1 MLKSSD
7 YKAYSKFIESLAK
20 KLTKFYYSKL
30 NKPFKVS
37 NKLKGRGYDP
47 VTNADKA
54 FEKFIRKEIK
64 KKFPNHQVIGEEFGH
79 KKTKSEFTWVIDPI
93 DGTRSYVIG
102 NPTWSNL
109 ISLNY
114 KGTPMVGLANFPKLK
129 KYYINKDEK
138 NSYLFENG
146 KKIKLNVNSK
156 VSLKNAKI
164 AAAFHGYLSFN
175 KQKKIQKFIKIVN
188 FPCFDALT
196 YAQLA
201 EGRLDVVVQ
210 CANKIWDVHAIIPI
224 INAAGGILTT
234 WKNENGKLA
243 GNILASSN
251 KLNHKKILKLLKPAT

>member
-1 MLKSSD
+1 M
-7 YKAYSKFIESLAK
+7 
-20 KLTKFYYSKL
+20 
-30 NKPFKVS
+30 
-37 NKLKGRGYDP
+37 
-47 VTNADKA
+47 
-54 FEKFIRKEIK
+54 
-64 KKFPNHQVIGEEFGH
+64 
-79 KKTKSEFTWVIDPI
+79 
-93 DGTRSYVIG
+93 
-102 NPTWSNL
+102 
-109 ISLNY
+109 
-114 KGTPMVGLANFPKLK
+114 
-129 KYYINKDEK
+129 
-138 NSYLFENG
+138 
-146 KKIKLNVNSK
+146 
-156 VSLKNAKI
+156 SLKNAKI

-175 KQKKIQKFIKIVN
+175 KQKKILKFIKIVN